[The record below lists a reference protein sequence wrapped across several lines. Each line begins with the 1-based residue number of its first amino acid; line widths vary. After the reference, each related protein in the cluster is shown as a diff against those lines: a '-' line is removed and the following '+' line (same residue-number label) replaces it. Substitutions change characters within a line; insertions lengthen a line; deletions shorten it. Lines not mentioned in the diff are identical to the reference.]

1 MQLKHCLIYLFA
13 LFNPVIF
20 MAKKQPQG
28 IPKLEHVRDPGYREV
43 YATGALGGFDS
54 QGGFHMIFYSP
65 NRKLESLSNPKEQV
79 VEVSHKVKVI
89 VTPQTLKH
97 LMSWLEKSMSDYEE
111 KFGKVQEPVMPP
123 SGPSTTPRIIGAHPP
138 ETMYG

>member
-1 MQLKHCLIYLFA
+1 
-13 LFNPVIF
+13 
-20 MAKKQPQG
+20 MAKKDG
-28 IPKLEHVRDPGYREV
+28 RNVARLEHVRDPKYMEV

-65 NRKLESLSNPKEQV
+65 NRKLETLAEGKDQV
-79 VEVSHKVKVI
+79 VEISHKVKVV

-97 LMSWLEKSMSDYEE
+97 LISWLNRSLAEYEE
-111 KFGKVQEPVMPP
+111 KFGKLQEPVVPAP
-123 SGPSTTPRIIGAHPP
+123 APAGGVRIIGGAHPP